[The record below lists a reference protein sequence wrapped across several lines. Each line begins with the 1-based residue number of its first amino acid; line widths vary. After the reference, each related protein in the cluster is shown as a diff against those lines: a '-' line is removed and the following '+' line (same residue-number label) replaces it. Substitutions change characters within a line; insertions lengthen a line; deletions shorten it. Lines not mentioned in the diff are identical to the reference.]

1 MMNTGKQNTPIL
13 NIESWAAWTQ
23 GVQTHEQ
30 WQALFSH
37 GYNLPKHDAAIK
49 ADVSFLPAMQRRR
62 LSPLARAALN
72 VANQCMFEQAA
83 CPSIF
88 CSIYGE
94 TQRTYDIVKTIA
106 EEEDVSPMAFSLS
119 VHNAISGQFGI
130 FFNNTETT
138 TALSPADNSY
148 LSAFAEA
155 QGLLMEGAES
165 VLIVCYEENIPAFYQ
180 PYITSVT
187 QAVAIAVKLSL
198 ATQSDNPG
206 YQLSFDAQTNIS
218 QTKDEKVP
226 ALLKLID
233 FFANNKPRLTQAGWK
248 LQQQ

>member
-1 MMNTGKQNTPIL
+1 MMNTDKKNTPTF
-13 NIESWAAWTQ
+13 NVESWAAWTQ
-23 GVQTHEQ
+23 GVQTPEQ
-30 WQALFSH
+30 WQALLNK

-88 CSIYGE
+88 CSVYGE
-94 TQRTYDIVKTIA
+94 TQRTYNIVKTIA
-106 EEEDVSPMAFSLS
+106 EAEDVSPMAFSLS

-130 FFNNTETT
+130 LFNNTETT

-155 QGLLMEGAES
+155 QGLLIEGAES
-165 VLIVCYEENIPAFYQ
+165 VLIVCYEENIPEFYQ
-180 PYITSVT
+180 PYIVSVP
-187 QAVAIAVKLSL
+187 QPVAIAIKISL
-198 ATQSDNPG
+198 ATHTDKPG
-206 YQLSFDAQTNIS
+206 YQLSFEPQTNIG
-218 QTKDEKVP
+218 QTKDQEIP

-233 FFANNKPRLTQAGWK
+233 FFANNKQCLTQAGWVI
-248 LQQQ
+248 QQR